1 MKKPDVRSV
10 LKRRLTKNPAKK
22 RLHSACTKLMSSPS
36 SHITQGIDLYTS
48 NLSVGGAAGA
58 DAGCDALET
67 RPDVGQT
74 CFVSTPNESG
84 PPPPTSGSPT
94 RSLQSTLPHTC
105 ANVAPFLCKLW
116 WLCQTGGRG
125 VIKWGPTGTDIVIS
139 THAEVQSTL
148 MPLLCQKVKS
158 THQFSA
164 FQRQLNNFG
173 FRKVHGGRHGRKVP
187 FPFRGMYRNELFRQ
201 DRPDLLSKI
210 IRRGTKGHPGNNTT
224 GATTKRMALAKLLPR
239 LQDTAIQN
247 GPLPLSH
254 SPKPGCSQQM
264 CLLDLAAVS
273 SAVSAAM
280 EVAEGSKPA
289 CLAPA
294 EEGPSSVIRTGRWE
308 SLTLA
313 ACSAAAGTFEATV
326 PVHHALRCWDV

>member
-1 MKKPDVRSV
+1 
-10 LKRRLTKNPAKK
+10 
-22 RLHSACTKLMSSPS
+22 
-36 SHITQGIDLYTS
+36 
-48 NLSVGGAAGA
+48 
-58 DAGCDALET
+58 
-67 RPDVGQT
+67 
-74 CFVSTPNESG
+74 
-84 PPPPTSGSPT
+84 
-94 RSLQSTLPHTC
+94 
-105 ANVAPFLCKLW
+105 
-116 WLCQTGGRG
+116 
-125 VIKWGPTGTDIVIS
+125 
-139 THAEVQSTL
+139 
-148 MPLLCQKVKS
+148 
-158 THQFSA
+158 
-164 FQRQLNNFG
+164 
-173 FRKVHGGRHGRKVP
+173 
-187 FPFRGMYRNELFRQ
+187 MYRNELFRQ
-201 DRPDLLSKI
+201 DRPDLLPKI

-289 CLAPA
+289 LAPA

-313 ACSAAAGTFEATV
+313 ACSEAASTFEATV
-326 PVHHALRCWDV
+326 PVHRALRCWDV